1 MKKVIIFGL
10 LLAVVFTGCK
20 ESEEDD
26 DNDGPEKI
34 GIMGEW
40 YSSGDNVAPLLI
52 AAGIDSLYAEFN
64 VNNTYLVES
73 FSEGSKTTL
82 TGTFTQEKSGT
93 GNIWVIALN
102 QNTPNSL
109 TSEGIFEVTDG
120 TPKTMKYEVAQTE
133 PPISGVT
140 KPTAAGGFGS
150 TSEGAYGE
158 MNVQNY
164 IQYVK

>member
-1 MKKVIIFGL
+1 MIFGL

-20 ESEEDD
+20 KSDEDN
-26 DNDGPEKI
+26 DNDGPEKV

-40 YSSGDNVAPLLI
+40 YSSGTNVAPLLVY
-52 AAGIDSLYAEFN
+52 AGIDSLYAEFN
-64 VNNTYLVES
+64 VDNTYLVES

-82 TGTFTQEKSGT
+82 TGTFVQEKSGT
-93 GNIWVIALN
+93 GDIWVISLN

-140 KPTAAGGFGS
+140 QPTAAEGFGS